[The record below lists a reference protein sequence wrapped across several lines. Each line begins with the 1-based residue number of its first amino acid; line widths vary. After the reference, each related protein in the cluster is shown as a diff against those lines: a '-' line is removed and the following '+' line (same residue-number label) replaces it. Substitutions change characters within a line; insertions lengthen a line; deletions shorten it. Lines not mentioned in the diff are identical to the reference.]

1 MSFLDSSL
9 CELHKVIITLPR
21 QMIFK
26 LSLQEKEGDN
36 KVVNLV
42 KKWIELK
49 NYAVNAPGGA
59 VHAYQVFEE
68 EKITEVR
75 VLVGKYGFIKE
86 YSDLGDKELG
96 EIMSFCNFNAF
107 LDISSKIADD
117 RFFQ

>member
-1 MSFLDSSL
+1 MVF
-9 CELHKVIITLPR
+9 I
-21 QMIFK
+21 
-26 LSLQEKEGDN
+26 LSLQDMEGDN
-36 KVVNLV
+36 KVVTLV

-49 NYAVNAPGGA
+49 NYAVTAPGGA

-75 VLVGKYGFIKE
+75 VLVGKFGFIKE

-96 EIMSFCNFNAF
+96 EIMSFCDLNEF
-107 LDISSKIADD
+107 LDVSGKIADD